1 VKTKLINSVI
11 LCTLI
16 LLFPVLANQITTDL
30 RGQVVAYNSYSGS
43 TTPAFG
49 VMVILL
55 IYDPITQNM
64 LKVQSTLTNA
74 SGMYYLYDI
83 LPGNY
88 YLSINNQLY
97 SLKVLAI
104 DKSFQ
109 QFQDIPRIRI

>member
-1 VKTKLINSVI
+1 
-11 LCTLI
+11 
-16 LLFPVLANQITTDL
+16 LANQNTTDL
-30 RGQVVAYNSYSGS
+30 RGQIVVYNSYSGT

-49 VMVILL
+49 VMVIIL

-74 SGMYYLYDI
+74 SGMYYFYNI
-83 LPGNY
+83 LPGKY

-104 DKSFQ
+104 DGRVQ
-109 QFQDIPRIRI
+109 QYQDIPRIRI